1 MLTDHEFAQAVMK
14 AAGVEPS
21 KAVASW
27 FETPLADQRP
37 LSVDFTNEKEAL
49 EYLDH
54 RHTKTVEVRDS
65 KVEIIH
71 PCPLTSAEGFLAL
84 WDALEAKGW
93 RVEFRTL
100 LDGTL
105 AQVYKADEMGRADLA
120 SIFQGGHEDRKAA
133 LVEAAGQALGVTR

>member
-1 MLTDHEFAQAVMK
+1 MSEQQISSDFAQAVMK
-14 AAGVEPS
+14 AAGVEPDC
-21 KAVASW
+21 KMCLCNH
-27 FETPLADQRP
+27 ER
-37 LSVDFTNEKEAL
+37 LSHDGLTGPCAACECQEWL
-49 EYLDH
+49 EGEHIY
-54 RHTKTVEVRDS
+54 
-65 KVEIIH
+65 
-71 PCPLTSAEGFLAL
+71 PCPLTTGDGFLAL

-105 AQVYKADEMGRADLA
+105 AQVYKADEMGRPDLA